1 MTFYYN
7 KKHWENMKEDELDK
21 FVMDIFHHYREHGFP
36 YYDKSHEDMIKSIIT
51 MNKYFDKGS
60 ELIDN
65 NGVIKQTMHC
75 LGTAWTFFPH
85 AWNVKCN
92 GLVTPM
98 EAFNDDE
105 KFKKVIRK
113 RLRRGTYVN
122 DSGIRKE
129 LKTSSN
135 IQSVSNFRPSSAR
148 AIYDRYGGGSVY
160 DPSCGFGGRML
171 GAISSP
177 SVTEYTGAEP
187 STMTYDGLLQMR
199 ELLGNK
205 NINIVKAGSEHY
217 VPDNVDMIFTSPP
230 YFNTEVYSDEDTQS
244 CNRYPDKDKW
254 LNEYLRKTIDNCHE
268 GLKKGGVMVINIANV
283 RNYPTLEQDFND
295 IMKEKFTYVET
306 LKYSLSLMNVS
317 GFKYEPVFVYKK
329 D

>member
-1 MTFYYN
+1 
-7 KKHWENMKEDELDK
+7 
-21 FVMDIFHHYREHGFP
+21 
-36 YYDKSHEDMIKSIIT
+36 
-51 MNKYFDKGS
+51 
-60 ELIDN
+60 
-65 NGVIKQTMHC
+65 
-75 LGTAWTFFPH
+75 
-85 AWNVKCN
+85 
-92 GLVTPM
+92 
-98 EAFNDDE
+98 
-105 KFKKVIRK
+105 
-113 RLRRGTYVN
+113 
-122 DSGIRKE
+122 
-129 LKTSSN
+129 
-135 IQSVSNFRPSSAR
+135 
-148 AIYDRYGGGSVY
+148 
-160 DPSCGFGGRML
+160 ML

-199 ELLGNK
+199 EFLGNK